1 MAVSGTDQGVANEAD
16 GVTSPKDTISINRA
30 VAEKTSEI
38 VDKTLVPRA
47 DPDAQTTVSD
57 FLDFTEYLPS
67 DVIRSLTLIG
77 KLDEKYAEASIKLDT
92 LTTTWGNLPNLA
104 VEDRPSSVSLRA
116 DISDK
121 LDQAM
126 SSRVYAHD
134 EAVRMAENV
143 DRHYN
148 KIKVLKEKLQDMMK
162 NYPTEEPKSPVMSKS
177 PQAVRAKVPVGEDGH
192 KIRRHRI
199 PKVTVPGEVLAPYEI
214 EYDTGTDDSDISTDD
229 DSDIYGAGARRIPA
243 TPRIRIVS
251 NKTPKSNKGSAR
263 PTSHSSAALSAAA
276 IANAAAL
283 LHPPPEN
290 AVIGSGDA
298 PWLQLTDY
306 ELAKLRKRMKK
317 NATWTPSETMVAREL
332 KALGRGPDEY
342 REAKKKAEEEGREFD
357 VKIPSLVVDN
367 ASGVQHLPAGAI
379 DAKSIGSEETPTSNR
394 GMKLNEAKK
403 LKREALAK
411 QAAQEAAQEAE
422 ESALQM
428 AHAAKLFVGNNE
440 SNAKSDPSRGSR
452 ETKDINGTNDAK
464 DTKDINDTNDAKDT
478 KDINDTND
486 AKDIKDINDT
496 NDTNGTNDVRD
507 TKDTNGTNDV
517 RDTEGTK
524 DTEDAEVAK
533 DTRVAKDAKGTND
546 TNDTMDTKDTKDTK
560 DAKDTKDTRDTQD
573 TQDLKAASEC
583 SSLSRRKSRSTP
595 RHKGKR
601 KRVLGSVD
609 HGATVAES
617 AEMVVAAPTS
627 QPQPKRS
634 KMETPVPPPLLSGMS
649 QSSVAATDSS
659 NSNITHSS
667 IAGSSSDANGPVKDS
682 LEQDLL
688 PPSAAAP
695 TPAHAQTPAPI
706 PSSIQNSTL
715 SSLSSPRSA
724 SSPNATA
731 NTINNDNNDNDDNEN
746 HENHEN
752 DNNNDVDSNNN
763 SNNRGNHHNNA
774 NSTTM
779 TTTMTTT
786 IPIKP
791 PAETPVPLPR
801 TDKKKSITPVAAPSR
816 DGPKRETRS
825 DMAKRL
831 QLQSLPPD
839 TLPIRPP
846 TRSQTPS
853 STVVPIPDSSTTTLR
868 RPCSRGKATSQEPPS
883 LAADRP
889 RRASTARVTPA
900 PESKQPAKRAK
911 RPAPGVVSTTNS
923 GGSSAVGTR
932 KAAPKKKARATKKEK
947 GQQGLESEMEEV
959 DDEGQPIDPEEPRY
973 CLCNRVSFGTM
984 IQCDNL
990 DHCEREWFH
999 LECVGLED
1007 IPARTTKWYCPDC
1020 RKVLNIGEKGE
1031 VSARGVRK

>member
-16 GVTSPKDTISINRA
+16 GAISPKDTIAINRTRA
-30 VAEKTSEI
+30 AAEKTSEI

-77 KLDEKYAEASIKLDT
+77 KLDEMYAEASIKLDT

-104 VEDRPSSVSLRA
+104 AEDRPSSVSLRA

-177 PQAVRAKVPVGEDGH
+177 PQAVRSKVPVGEDGH

-251 NKTPKSNKGSAR
+251 NRTPKSNKGSAR
-263 PTSHSSAALSAAA
+263 PASHSSAALSAAA

-332 KALGRGPDEY
+332 KALGRGPDDY
-342 REAKKKAEEEGREFD
+342 REAKKKAEEEGKEFD
-357 VKIPSLVVDN
+357 VKIPALVVDDT
-367 ASGVQHLPAGAI
+367 SGAPHLPAGAI
-379 DAKSIGSEETPTSNR
+379 NAKSIGSEEVPTSNR

-411 QAAQEAAQEAE
+411 QAAQEAE
-422 ESALQM
+422 ESAIQM
-428 AHAAKLFVGNNE
+428 THAAKLFMGNDE
-440 SNAKSDPSRGSR
+440 SNAKLDPSGPSGASR
-452 ETKDINGTNDAK
+452 DAKDTNDFNNANDSKDIIDAKDINVAQNINVAQDAK
-464 DTKDINDTNDAKDT
+464 DTKDAEETKDAKGT
-478 KDINDTND
+478 
-486 AKDIKDINDT
+486 KDIKDI
-496 NDTNGTNDVRD
+496 
-507 TKDTNGTNDV
+507 
-517 RDTEGTK
+517 
-524 DTEDAEVAK
+524 
-533 DTRVAKDAKGTND
+533 
-546 TNDTMDTKDTKDTK
+546 
-560 DAKDTKDTRDTQD
+560 QD
-573 TQDLKAASEC
+573 SKAASEC
-583 SSLSRRKSRSTP
+583 SSLSRAKSRSTP
-595 RHKGKR
+595 RHRGKR

-617 AEMVVAAPTS
+617 AEMVVAALTS

-634 KMETPVPPPLLSGMS
+634 KIETSVPSPLLTDTS

-659 NSNITHSS
+659 NSNIVHGS
-667 IAGSSSDANGPVKDS
+667 IAGSSSSANDPAKDS
-682 LEQDLL
+682 LQQDLL
-688 PPSAAAP
+688 SPSAAAP
-695 TPAHAQTPAPI
+695 VPAHAQTPVPI
-706 PSSIQNSTL
+706 LISIQNSTL

-724 SSPNATA
+724 SSPNTTA
-731 NTINNDNNDNDDNEN
+731 NTINNDNDDNNDDNEN
-746 HENHEN
+746 ENNETQNEN
-752 DNNNDVDSNNN
+752 EHDIDSNNN
-763 SNNRGNHHNNA
+763 GNNRSNRYNNA
-774 NSTTM
+774 NS
-779 TTTMTTT
+779 TTMTTT

-791 PAETPVPLPR
+791 PAETPMPFPR
-801 TDKKKSITPVAAPSR
+801 SDTKKSITPVAAPSR

-831 QLQSLPPD
+831 QLQSSPTG

-853 STVVPIPDSSTTTLR
+853 STVVPIQDSSTTTVR
-868 RPCSRGKATSQEPPS
+868 RPCSRAKAPSQEPPS

-889 RRASTARVTPA
+889 RRASTARATPA
-900 PESKQPAKRAK
+900 PELKQPAKRAK

-947 GQQGLESEMEEV
+947 GQQGLEAEMEEV

-1020 RKVLNIGEKGE
+1020 RKVLNIGERGE
-1031 VSARGVRK
+1031 VNARGVRK

>member
-422 ESALQM
+422 ESAIQM
-428 AHAAKLFVGNNE
+428 SHAAKLFMGNNE

-478 KDINDTND
+478 KDINDTN
-486 AKDIKDINDT
+486 
-496 NDTNGTNDVRD
+496 
-507 TKDTNGTNDV
+507 
-517 RDTEGTK
+517 
-524 DTEDAEVAK
+524 
-533 DTRVAKDAKGTND
+533 
-546 TNDTMDTKDTKDTK
+546 

-682 LEQDLL
+682 LQQDLL